1 MKRIAKPLLFGNKNQ
16 LFQVHIF
23 NSSMVHLLYLWTKP
37 IANWERSY
45 RQLTRVKDLILD
57 CMKKTF
63 LILHKLQNSKL
74 SKWSVKP
81 WEKLKTHHILMNLQ
95 NSLNKFLI
103 HSLQRTH
110 LNTISHLKIA
120 RTKEIQ
126 MVINNHMFSINLKK
140 VKEISR
146 VIGIGER

>member
-16 LFQVHIF
+16 LFQALIF
-23 NSSMVHLLYLWTKP
+23 NSSMVHLPYLWTIP

-45 RQLTRVKDLILD
+45 PLLTRVNDLILD

-63 LILHKLQNSKL
+63 LILLKLQSSKL
-74 SKWSVKP
+74 SKPSVKL
-81 WEKLKTHHILMNLQ
+81 WEKLKTHHMLTNLL

-110 LNTISHLKIA
+110 LNTINHLKIR

-126 MVINNHMFSINLKK
+126 MVINNHMFFIN
-140 VKEISR
+140 
-146 VIGIGER
+146 